1 MHRMITICNCKHK
14 ESERKLLSR
23 QYTAISRQYTAISRQ
38 YTAISRQ
45 YTAISRQYTATLAKT
60 LAIIELPNT
69 EMNL

>member
-38 YTAISRQ
+38 YTA
-45 YTAISRQYTATLAKT
+45 TLAKT